1 MKKRPFPKI
10 CKPRCQ
16 LLKPCQPLANGEVLR
31 APAGRRRGE
40 QAGDA
45 SELGPSPSPRNLR
58 YVTKDGKPSIVPQ
71 DVPPLQS
78 AAVGVG
84 GAFIISAYAMWR
96 IESNKR
102 KEKEHWIA
110 KLAKRRRMRGTAM
123 VMRGCR
129 LERSSRVV

>member
-1 MKKRPFPKI
+1 MKAGALHAMLTATKI
-10 CKPRCQ
+10 SCP
-16 LLKPCQPLANGEVLR
+16 ALR
-31 APAGRRRGE
+31 APALSRTRHTRMCVVSNK
-40 QAGDA
+40 AGDA

-110 KLAKRRRMRGTAM
+110 NAREEKKNAGDGDGDEGVPDRT
-123 VMRGCR
+123 
-129 LERSSRVV
+129 EQ

>member
-1 MKKRPFPKI
+1 MKGGALHAMLTATKTSCP
-10 CKPRCQ
+10 
-16 LLKPCQPLANGEVLR
+16 ALR
-31 APAGRRRGE
+31 APALSRTRHTRMCVVSNK
-40 QAGDA
+40 AGDA

-110 KLAKRRRMRGTAM
+110 KAREEKENAGDGDGDEGVQGRT
-123 VMRGCR
+123 
-129 LERSSRVV
+129 EQ